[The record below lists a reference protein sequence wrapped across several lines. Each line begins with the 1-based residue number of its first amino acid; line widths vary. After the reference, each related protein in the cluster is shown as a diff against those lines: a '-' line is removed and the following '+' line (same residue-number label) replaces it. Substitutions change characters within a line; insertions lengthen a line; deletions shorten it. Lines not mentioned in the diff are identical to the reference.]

1 MNTATQAT
9 LIIMLTTVILPLGSG
24 ASLSLILNRLH
35 VKQGAQHFSPLI
47 ALTFSLLV
55 SFIGILSLGQLWGAD
70 SIRYLFWAPFLM
82 GVSWEF
88 GSFYL
93 KEKMGQSLVKFGAS
107 SFILI
112 SLILTIY
119 MLSAPLI
126 GLWRDGVN
134 KALLNEFLIPSIA
147 LVFLACNFNL
157 KSIDQVDEV
166 KPAQF
171 ASLALTF
178 GLAAPVVGLS
188 GSASLAQLLAA
199 FGLSIA
205 GVGLMALWQGLP
217 LSKSSYLLA
226 YFTLVTTL
234 IYAHLYLSP
243 ALSPSIFT
251 LLILAPSCGAW
262 GAQLSLSPIK
272 TTLVAIALSIPL
284 SMIALG
290 SVAYQ
295 ELNTQSAS
303 QEVDEFGASY

>member
-9 LIIMLTTVILPLGSG
+9 IIILLTTVILPLGSG
-24 ASLSLILNRLH
+24 STLSFVLNRFQARQG
-35 VKQGAQHFSPLI
+35 VKQVSSLI
-47 ALTFSLLV
+47 ALTFSLFV

-70 SIRYLFWAPFLM
+70 SIRYLFWVPLL
-82 GVSWEF
+82 VSLFWEL
-88 GSFYL
+88 GSFFL
-93 KEKMGQSLVKFGAS
+93 KAKVGQRLTKLVAS
-107 SFILI
+107 SFGIV
-112 SLILTIY
+112 SLTLTVY
-119 MLSAPLI
+119 VLSAPLK
-126 GLWRDGVN
+126 GLWRDGIN
-134 KALLNEFLIPSIA
+134 QALLNEFLIPSIGLA
-147 LVFLACNFNL
+147 LLALNFNL
-157 KSIDQVDEV
+157 KSIDQADEV

-171 ASLALTF
+171 ASLAITF

-205 GVGLMALWQGLP
+205 GVGLMALWQGLY
-217 LSKSSYLLA
+217 LSKSSYLSA
-226 YFTLVTTL
+226 YFTLIATL
-234 IYAHLYLSP
+234 MYAHLYLSP

-272 TTLVAIALSIPL
+272 VTLVAIALSLPL

-295 ELNTQSAS
+295 ELNKVVDS